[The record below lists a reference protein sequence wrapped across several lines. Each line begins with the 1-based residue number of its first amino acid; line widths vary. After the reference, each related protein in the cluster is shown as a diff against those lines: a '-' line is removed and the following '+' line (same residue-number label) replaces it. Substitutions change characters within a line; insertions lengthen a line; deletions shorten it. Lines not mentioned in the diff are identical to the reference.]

1 MPNAAR
7 RGALVSR
14 RVRRVNSSG
23 IATPSA
29 KGIIGRST
37 RKYAKMCC
45 RATCEAL
52 FKEPPAKEECPICF
66 LPMPIKII
74 NCISLPP
81 ATIASVPVHDY
92 AIANEQLAEMDT
104 KEYYEC
110 CGKSICRGCIH
121 SFGMS
126 GNVGK
131 CPFCKANKVDK
142 TDEKRIAEM
151 MKRVEAQDV
160 GAMCHLAQNYYYGGA
175 GLLQDVKKAME

>member
-1 MPNAAR
+1 MMDCCAECGKEGGVSLKTCTSCKLVKYCNAKCQRNHWSKHKKTCKR
-7 RGALVSR
+7 RAAELHD
-14 RVRRVNSSG
+14 
-23 IATPSA
+23 
-29 KGIIGRST
+29 
-37 RKYAKMCC
+37 
-45 RATCEAL
+45 EAL

-92 AIANEQLAEMDT
+92 AFANEQLAEMDT

-151 MKRVEAQDV
+151 MKRVEAQDA
-160 GAMCHLAQNYYYGGA
+160 GAMCHLAQNY
-175 GLLQDVKKAME
+175 